1 MTAITLYELAAEFRA
16 TADQLADL
24 DLPPEVVADTLES
37 ISLPLEQK
45 AVQVAAFARN
55 LEATA
60 EQIKAAEKQMADRR
74 KSMESRAKWLR
85 DYLMRNMQACG
96 IEKIE
101 HPLFRLAVRENP
113 PAAVIDSEQQIPLDY
128 IRQPEAPPPVL
139 DKALIRK
146 ALMDGFDVPGAHLER
161 GMRLEIK

>member
-60 EQIKAAEKQMADRR
+60 DQIKSAEKQMADRR
-74 KSMESRAKWLR
+74 KAIENRAKSVR
-85 DYLMRNMQACG
+85 DYLLRNMQVCG
-96 IEKIE
+96 MEKIE
-101 HPLFRLAVRENP
+101 HPLFKLAVRQNP
-113 PAAVIDSEQQIPLDY
+113 PSVVIDNEQQIPADY
-128 IRQPEAPPPVL
+128 LRQPETPPPAP
-139 DKALIRK
+139 DKTLIKQALI
-146 ALMDGFDVPGAHLER
+146 DGFDVPGAHLER
-161 GMRLEIK
+161 GIRLEIK